1 MAIKKATIYQKA
13 IQDFMAACK
22 GHLIIEAGA
31 GSGKTTTLVAGIKL
45 IPPSK
50 RVLVTSFQTAIVSV
64 IAEASEGLTNVDV
77 KGTHQLGY
85 DLVTRNLFCFRRGQK
100 YAGQDRIKEIIKELG
115 KKGKDEYHEWVESEE
130 ITYQLFCL
138 TNWVKETNPF
148 FSNFEEVLNCAPKF
162 LEDYIPPELDACDC
176 FQLGAEIV
184 YRGILD
190 LITQAK
196 EKKIKLVF
204 DFADMLFLPLRLD
217 LIKPLYDCLVV
228 DEAQDMN
235 KAQLELI
242 QRLLKKK
249 GCLTACGDSYQGIHA
264 WRGAEIGI
272 LKELAESYKATILR
286 LPESFRVPQSGV
298 RHAQEYNPHF
308 LARPENPEG
317 AVNEGVT
324 LEEMRIGIKPGD
336 ALLSRINGP
345 LVRHALRFGA
355 QGIPNFIQGIG
366 LDKKFLG
373 ILWAIERGGAFLS
386 LGDMAT
392 RILDWKT
399 RLLAT
404 AGKIKSAEKREEAI
418 QEVQD
423 KYDVFEQVL
432 KEALDPKDV
441 KKRIKKLF
449 PNTTKLD
456 PTKHIVLSSVHRS
469 KGLEWNTV
477 WILMNKMNNK
487 TEEESNLCYVGF
499 TRHKETLNKVVQ

>member
-1 MAIKKATIYQKA
+1 MAPFKATFYQKA
-13 IQDFMAACK
+13 IHEFMQACK
-22 GHLIIEAGA
+22 GNLIIEAGA
-31 GSGKTTTLVAGIKL
+31 GTGKTTTLVEGIKL
-45 IPPSK
+45 IPPNR

-64 IAEASEGLTNVDV
+64 INEACAGLENVDV

-85 DLVTRNLFCFRRGQK
+85 DLNTRNLFCFRRAQR

-115 KKGKDEYHEWVESEE
+115 KNGKDDYHEWVDSDE

-148 FSNFEEVLNCAPKF
+148 FSNFEEVLKCAPKF
-162 LEDYIPPELDACDC
+162 LEDYIPPELDACEC
-176 FQLGAEIV
+176 FQFGAEIV

-204 DFADMLFLPLRLD
+204 DFADMLFLPLRLN
-217 LIKPLYDCLVV
+217 LIKPLYDNLII

-249 GCLTACGDSYQGIHA
+249 GCLVACGDSYQGIHV
-264 WRGAEIGI
+264 WRGAEIGA
-272 LKELAESYKATILR
+272 LKQMAEDYKATVLR

-308 LARPENPEG
+308 LARPENKEG
-317 AVNEGVT
+317 VVNEGVT

-373 ILWAIERGGAFLS
+373 ILWAIERSGPFSS
-386 LGDMAT
+386 LEDMAA

-399 RLLAT
+399 RLQAT
-404 AGKIKSAEKREEAI
+404 ASNIKNAEKREEAI
-418 QEVQD
+418 QEIQD
-423 KYDVFEQVL
+423 KYDVFELVL
-432 KEALDPKDV
+432 KEASDPKDV

-456 PTKHIVLSSVHRS
+456 PAKHIVLSSVHRS

-477 WILMNKMNNK
+477 WILMNKMNKK

-499 TRHKETLNKVVQ
+499 TRHKETLNKIV